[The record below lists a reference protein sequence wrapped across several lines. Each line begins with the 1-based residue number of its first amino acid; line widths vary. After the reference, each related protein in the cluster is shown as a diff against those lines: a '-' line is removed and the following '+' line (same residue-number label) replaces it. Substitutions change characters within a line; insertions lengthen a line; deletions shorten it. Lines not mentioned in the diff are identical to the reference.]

1 MIGGKYMYVN
11 GTSPH
16 KHHVRGDVGMKAY
29 QDGNTKIIIHSN
41 FVLLSEKEKKE
52 WFQTEMQKGNPIL
65 KEIEA
70 AVNACYQK

>member
-1 MIGGKYMYVN
+1 MYVN

-16 KHHVRGDVGMKAY
+16 KHQVRGDVGMKEI

-41 FVLLSEKEKKE
+41 FVYLSEEEQTK
-52 WFQTEMQKGNPIL
+52 WFESELKKGNPIV

-70 AVNACYQK
+70 AVNACYQN